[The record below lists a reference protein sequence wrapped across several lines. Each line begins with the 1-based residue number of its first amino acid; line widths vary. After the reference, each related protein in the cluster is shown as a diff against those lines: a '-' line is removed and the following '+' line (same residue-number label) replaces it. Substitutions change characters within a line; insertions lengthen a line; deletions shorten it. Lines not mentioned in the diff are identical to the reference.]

1 MSELHWLS
9 EEVRW
14 FGYARGPL
22 FAFNTLL
29 ALVPLVIG
37 YVTFRPGRRPGPG
50 LWVGAAAFLLF
61 LPNAAYVLT
70 DAVHMLK
77 DVRNTDSDFVV
88 FTIYLPAWCTFFA
101 VGFTSYVLAIRRVEA
116 YVRQEWPGLPWWSL
130 WVALQGLVALG
141 VYLGRV
147 VRLHS
152 WHVITHPGGV
162 LDALG
167 TLDEPGPLFFIA
179 FTAAALGLATLIWRP
194 VIDAGARQ
202 IHRQVHALT
211 DRW

>member
-29 ALVPLVIG
+29 ALVPLLIG
-37 YVTFRPGRRPGPG
+37 YLTFRPGRQPGAG
-50 LWVGAAAFLLF
+50 LWLGAGVFLLF

-77 DVRNTDSDFVV
+77 DVRRTDSDFVV
-88 FTIYLPAWCTFFA
+88 FTIYLPAWFTFFA
-101 VGFTSYVLAIRRVEA
+101 VGFTSYVLAIRRVEV
-116 YVRQEWPGLPWWSL
+116 YVRQQWPRVSWWSL
-130 WVALQGLVALG
+130 WVAIQGLVALG
-141 VYLGRV
+141 VYFGRV

-152 WHVITHPGGV
+152 WHVVTHPSEV
-162 LDALG
+162 VQALG
-167 TLDEPGPLFFIA
+167 TLDEPGPIFFIG
-179 FTAAALGLATLIWRP
+179 FTAVALGVATLIWRP

-202 IHRQVHALT
+202 VHHRVPRH
-211 DRW
+211 REPW